1 MGNYSEIELS
11 NNFINIFN
19 QFGFPFA
26 IRDMECRLIYAN
38 QATADVCNAKAPSDV
53 IGRFDY
59 EIKSGIFE
67 HEDAIEKFER
77 QYKRV
82 METEQS
88 FSTLEIHPNAI
99 DYPYIFSKHPYY
111 YANKECIGMI
121 GYNKPLEVYS
131 INDYVK
137 GNMPG
142 SLLLT
147 KPDDFFTERQ
157 CEIMFY
163 RLQGLKAKEVA
174 KRLNLAAN
182 TFNNYM
188 QTIYDKACVRNLDE
202 FIEFCEKR
210 NYHRYLPRRFL
221 SKEAITFSSSI

>member
-1 MGNYSEIELS
+1 M
-11 NNFINIFN
+11 
-19 QFGFPFA
+19 PFYG
-26 IRDMECRLIYAN
+26 D
-38 QATADVCNAKAPSDV
+38 
-53 IGRFDY
+53 
-59 EIKSGIFE
+59 
-67 HEDAIEKFER
+67 DAS
-77 QYKRV
+77 YK
-82 METEQS
+82 
-88 FSTLEIHPNAI
+88 
-99 DYPYIFSKHPYY
+99 
-111 YANKECIGMI
+111 GML
-121 GYNKPLEVYS
+121 GYNDLIS
-131 INDYVK
+131 IYTLNDYIK
-137 GNMPG
+137 GKLPG
-142 SLLLT
+142 SLLLN